1 MSIYKLSTDNYEELN
16 TNIQD
21 MLKTGIYASISITIY
36 FDSAGSRIAN
46 TEIGKLEEKIIKNI
60 SQRASYEDK
69 NTGNTYPAVL
79 TISFKDGGSLDYNN
93 DMIDC
98 WYSLSGVQNMV
109 RKKFG

>member
-21 MLKTGIYASISITIY
+21 ILKTGISSCVSITIY
-36 FDSAGSRIAN
+36 LDSNGSQIVN
-46 TEIGKLEEKIIKNI
+46 TKMGHLENKHIKNI

-69 NTGNTYPAVL
+69 NTRENHLAVL
-79 TISFKDGGSLDYNN
+79 TIAFKDGGALDYNN
-93 DMIDC
+93 GMIDC
-98 WYSLSGVQNMV
+98 WYSLSGVENSV